1 MRIRRILAA
10 VIATAALA
18 GLGLTGAATATAQGA
33 PSYVTPSECKQGGGT
48 ADLADIWPSGPW
60 TAAPSTGASAAPTPT
75 AASSPGGRRF

>member
-18 GLGLTGAATATAQGA
+18 GLGLTGAASAIAQGA

-48 ADLADIWPSGPW
+48 ADLTDNLCK
-60 TAAPSTGASAAPTPT
+60 
-75 AASSPGGRRF
+75 GGTHDGEKID

>member
-18 GLGLTGAATATAQGA
+18 GLSLAGAATATAQGH

-48 ADLADIWPSGPW
+48 ADLMDNLCK
-60 TAAPSTGASAAPTPT
+60 
-75 AASSPGGRRF
+75 GGTHNGETID